1 MKHDLVQHIK
11 NDPNYALLVQKRSR
25 FGWQLSFIMLFI
37 YFGFVLLIAFDPA
50 LLGTPLSEGWVTT
63 IGIPLGLGVIVSAF
77 ILTGIYVWRANGE
90 FDALTKEIKD
100 NAKGAV

>member
-11 NDPNYALLVQKRSR
+11 NDPNYALLVHKRSR

-37 YFGFVLLIAFDPA
+37 YFGFVLLIAFDPDFLA
-50 LLGTPLSEGWVTT
+50 TPLAKGWVTT

-77 ILTGIYVWRANGE
+77 VLTGVYVWRANGE
-90 FDALTKEIKD
+90 FDALTQKIKT
-100 NAKGAV
+100 NLKGTA

>member
-11 NDPNYALLVQKRSR
+11 NDPNYALLVHKRSR

-50 LLGTPLSEGWVTT
+50 FLATPLAKGWVTT

-77 ILTGIYVWRANGE
+77 VLTGVYVWRANGE
-90 FDALTKEIKD
+90 FDALTQKIKT
-100 NAKGAV
+100 NLKGTA